1 MTFANELEKIYYF
14 MKRDIIS
21 FSTYKTNILILV
33 LTAVFGALSF
43 SYLGT
48 SATSQSVLQMYNMDL
63 TTYLIIGLAFST
75 YLNQALTLVQKTINP
90 WALEEVLVSPTRL
103 STFIVGSSL
112 WGFIWSTAVVAVY
125 LGIGVIFFGVN
136 LSINV
141 LGTLIV
147 LALGIGTFLGFSMIG
162 AGILILTKQG
172 DPVTALITIVTSLF
186 GNVLF
191 PPQIMPAALQ
201 AIAYITPQ
209 YYFFTSIRLM
219 LTGWTIPMVLPYLLI
234 LGLMRHYSASGLWRL
249 RLRLKT
255 NEKRN
260 SLSLVLKA
268 KRSIVRLEMC
278 SPQKQGFYYY
288 C

>member
-1 MTFANELEKIYYF
+1 MTFSNELEKIYYF

-33 LTAVFGALSF
+33 LTALFGALSF
-43 SYLGT
+43 SYLGS
-48 SATSQSVLQMYNMDL
+48 SATSQSVLQMYNMNL
-63 TTYLIIGLAFST
+63 TTYLVIGLAFST

-125 LGIGVIFFGVN
+125 LGVGVAFFGVSLN
-136 LSINV
+136 INII
-141 LGTLIV
+141 GTLIV

-172 DPVTALITIVTSLF
+172 DPVTALITIATSLF

-191 PPQIMPAALQ
+191 PPQIMPPALQ
-201 AIAYITPQ
+201 AIAYIIPQ

-219 LTGWTIPMVLPYLLI
+219 LTGWTIQMILPDLLI
-234 LGLMRHYSASGLWRL
+234 LAVECAIIVPLGYGVYAWC
-249 RLRLKT
+249 LKT
-255 NEKRN
+255 ARKNGT
-260 SLSLVLKA
+260 LSW
-268 KRSIVRLEMC
+268 
-278 SPQKQGFYYY
+278 F
-288 C
+288 